1 MSCHKSRLPLVFPL
15 LILGLFIAPVSEGAD
30 SLRVMA
36 SIKPIHSIIAGLME
50 DAETPELL
58 IDDQIPYAYSPTEEQ
73 LASMRSADML
83 FWVGAELEPRLAE
96 IIETLPPQVKVIEL
110 LSHQGMKILPARAD
124 PDQRDPFFWLDN
136 RNLLIIID
144 DIARLLQ
151 DADPLRTHLYERN
164 RRNILSRLSRID
176 REL

>member
-1 MSCHKSRLPLVFPL
+1 M
-15 LILGLFIAPVSEGAD
+15 ILGLFIAPVSEGAD

-73 LASMRSADML
+73 LASMRSADIL

-96 IIETLPPQVKVIEL
+96 AIGI
-110 LSHQGMKILPARAD
+110 
-124 PDQRDPFFWLDN
+124 
-136 RNLLIIID
+136 RNLIID
-144 DIARLLQ
+144 QQFRCFRVLHQSGND
-151 DADPLRTHLYERN
+151 
-164 RRNILSRLSRID
+164 
-176 REL
+176 